1 MIQGR
6 LCAIALALIGVWLL
20 WNANAYVEASTARG
34 FSRADTFTP
43 EFVIR
48 CVIAGL
54 TFAAG
59 ALGIFSLTI
68 GTWLG
73 GLATL
78 AMSLLTYLLVTAAD
92 VSLWQDDSLLLF
104 AMMTVWLG
112 MIAARGH
119 VAAGR

>member
-6 LCAIALALIGVWLL
+6 LCAIALGLLGAWLAF
-20 WNANAYVEASTARG
+20 NANAYVAASTARG
-34 FSRADTFTP
+34 FALADTFTP

-54 TFAAG
+54 VLLSG
-59 ALGIFSLTI
+59 LMGLFSLRI
-68 GTWLG
+68 GSWFA

-78 AMSLLTYLLVTAAD
+78 VMSLLAYLLISAAD
-92 VSLWQDDSLLLF
+92 VSLWQDDALLLF
-104 AMMTVWLG
+104 AIMALWMGL
-112 MIAARGH
+112 IAARGQ